1 MKIRYNYLILIF
13 LFVCCG
19 CSYIKVSR
27 LVGKQKISFTGAKAN
42 FINIDN
48 RILVRD
54 GVDFY
59 LDTGAPN
66 VIFNHQSNKFDIT
79 DSINLGSLE
88 KSNGREIENKS
99 IVIEKVQN
107 GFFTIEEAV
116 FRLIEKENDCLG
128 MNGIIGCELFQ
139 DKILLIDFQN
149 STIQAIENYQSEG
162 YQEMNVTD
170 FDGYYFFVEIPVNNH
185 TITAKVDTGN
195 PYGLLL
201 KKQDFEK
208 VQQEKSY
215 AYFKRDNKVDTVY
228 MSRMQ
233 MNLASSIQ
241 DSVTVLSN
249 NLIKRNL
256 IGVDF
261 MKNYNW
267 ILDFKEGKI
276 FFKPTE
282 KKSSTGFFPGN
293 RAIIR
298 DGRLIFYQTNDP
310 EKIRFL
316 DKEITSVNNR
326 KTTPDNL
333 CEIQKLLNETED
345 WNTLNIEIGIMIIN
359 ALHRDLSVENANS
372 GNTIQINNY
381 EINCKPSNMDNNK
394 GIASDL

>member
-1 MKIRYNYLILIF
+1 MKYKYLIPVL
-13 LFVCCG
+13 LFFCNS
-19 CSYIKVSR
+19 CSFIKVNR
-27 LVGKQKISFTGAKAN
+27 LVEKQQISFTGAKAN
-42 FINIDN
+42 FKNVDN
-48 RILVRD
+48 RLVIQD

-66 VIFNHQSNKFDIT
+66 VLFADKSNEFDIT
-79 DSINLGSLE
+79 DSIKLGPLE
-88 KSNGREIENKS
+88 KSNGQKIENKS
-99 IVIEKVQN
+99 IVIKKIQN

-139 DKILLIDFQN
+139 DKILLIDFQDN
-149 STIQAIENYQSEG
+149 TIQAMENYRSEG
-162 YQEMNVTD
+162 YQEMKIKD
-170 FDGYYFFVEIPVNNH
+170 FDGYYFFVEVPVNNH
-185 TITAKVDTGN
+185 TIVAKIDTGN

-201 KKQDFEK
+201 KRQDFEK
-208 VQQEKSY
+208 IQQEKSY
-215 AYFKRDNKVDTVY
+215 AYFKRDNMVDTVY

-233 MNLASSIQ
+233 MNFTSSIR

-256 IGVDF
+256 LGVDF

-276 FFKPTE
+276 FFKPIE
-282 KKSSTGFFPGN
+282 KKSDTRFSPEN

-298 DGRLIFYQTNDP
+298 DGKLIFYQTGDP

-326 KTTPDNL
+326 KISAKSKNYL
-333 CEIQKLLNETED
+333 MKQKT
-345 WNTLNIEIGIMIIN
+345 GV
-359 ALHRDLSVENANS
+359 H
-372 GNTIQINNY
+372 
-381 EINCKPSNMDNNK
+381 
-394 GIASDL
+394 